1 MSYISAAEI
10 KYHSSVHLR
19 MSVCGFWFLFLSY
32 KCRVSVMGHK
42 A

>member
-19 MSVCGFWFLFLSY
+19 MGVCGFWFLF
-32 KCRVSVMGHK
+32 CRIRAGCL
-42 A
+42 